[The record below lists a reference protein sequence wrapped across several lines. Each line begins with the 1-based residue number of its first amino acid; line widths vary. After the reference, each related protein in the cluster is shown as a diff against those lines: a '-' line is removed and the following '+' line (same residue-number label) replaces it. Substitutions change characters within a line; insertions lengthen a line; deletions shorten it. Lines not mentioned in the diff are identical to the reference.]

1 MLEFRN
7 QLGAETVL
15 VCKFEGWNMTSTWRY
30 MPILK
35 WKRGEQDALRYL
47 EEKHWDG
54 VLPLVELTPISAAP
68 EVAALSAALPDY
80 CAVVAAQLSKS
91 APDNQPVAIDSI
103 YVSTGFSRQISLL
116 LLICHHLQK
125 KVDNTIIPV
134 FRARWLD
141 LLPALNA
148 TKTQQLKNFP
158 ELILRLRTD
167 ELEASQVGP
176 SLKALADFVGHRNI
190 HLVLD
195 QFSLVDRQH
204 SECLAALTPYLAAA
218 TAVSCASV
226 TLAGGSFPINLT
238 GKKQGV
244 TNIPRV
250 EWKIWTHVTQDG
262 AFPKLRYADYAV
274 TNPMPLEEDLDPKKM
289 NPSIA
294 IRYASDDFWRL
305 YKGGGFKKGP
315 AGELRA
321 LCKLLVTDSI
331 YGGKAYSYGDGQYM
345 AYSLGT
351 DKNGIPWTW
360 RRDATNRHIVH
371 TITKL

>member
-1 MLEFRN
+1 
-7 QLGAETVL
+7 
-15 VCKFEGWNMTSTWRY
+15 MTSKWRY

-47 EEKHWDG
+47 DDAHWEG
-54 VLPLVELTPISAAP
+54 MLPLVELMPISAAP
-68 EVAALSAALPDY
+68 EAASLASALPDY
-80 CAVVAAQLSKS
+80 CAQVAAQLAKS
-91 APDNQPVAIDSI
+91 IPENQPVAIDSI
-103 YVSTGFSRQISLL
+103 YVSTGFNRQIGLL
-116 LLICHHLQK
+116 LLICQHLQK
-125 KVDNTIIPV
+125 YITHPIIPV

-141 LLPALNA
+141 LLPALSA
-148 TKTQQLKNFP
+148 TKMQQLKNFP

-167 ELEASQVGP
+167 ELEASQVTP
-176 SLKALADFVGHRNI
+176 SVKTIADMVGHRNI
-190 HLVLD
+190 HLIVD

-204 SECLAALTPYLAAA
+204 GECMAALTPYLAAA
-218 TAVSCASV
+218 TSLTCASV

-244 TNIPRV
+244 TDIARV
-250 EWKIWTHVTQDG
+250 EWKIWVQVTQDN
-262 AFPKLRYADYAV
+262 AFSKLRYADYAV
-274 TNPMPLEEDLDPKKM
+274 TNPVPMEEDLDPKKM

-305 YKGGGFKKGP
+305 YKGRGFKKGP

-321 LCKLLVTDSI
+321 LCKLLVTDPI
-331 YGGKAYSYGDGQYM
+331 YGGKGYCYGDKQYM

-360 RRDATNRHIVH
+360 RRDATNRHLVH
-371 TITKL
+371 TIKKL